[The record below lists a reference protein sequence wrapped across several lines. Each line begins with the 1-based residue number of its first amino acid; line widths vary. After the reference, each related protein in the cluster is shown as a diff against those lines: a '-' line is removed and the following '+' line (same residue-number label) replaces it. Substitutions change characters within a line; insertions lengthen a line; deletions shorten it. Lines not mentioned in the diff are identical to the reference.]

1 MKTGSV
7 DFLTSNNK
15 NMKTIIRNFIS
26 ILRRFKM
33 ATVLNI
39 LGLSIAFAAFMI
51 IMMQVG
57 YDQNFDMSFKNADA
71 VFRIELNNGG
81 TKQAVIAR
89 PFAEAIIAS
98 SPHIKEGAILNMPF
112 KADVAI
118 LKSGQKQFYKESL
131 RTVSPSLP
139 RVFGFEMIEGDIKGL
154 EEPKS
159 ALIPQSLAS
168 VYFEGESSIGK
179 QLLLRDEAI
188 TVKGVYKDMPANSSL
203 ANIIYC
209 DLDKKENATQWG
221 NWNYEFFLLLDDP
234 ASAQAVHDNF
244 LNNFNP
250 KSIWG
255 ESVNEDQMGIRFT
268 SLHDLHYTTD
278 VIYDYTPKSSRQIVM
293 VLFAIALLMLII
305 GGINFTNFSTALA
318 PMRIKSI
325 NTQKVLGGTNGALR
339 GALLTEAVC
348 ISFFSYLLSLVLV
361 YLFSISLL
369 AELVHVDTAL
379 LSHTGLVLLT
389 FCISLLL
396 GLIAG
401 LYPAYYVT
409 SFSPALVLKGSFGL
423 SPKGRLLR
431 NGLIGIQ
438 FFASFAL
445 ITGAIFMYLQ
455 NQYMHKSSLGY
466 DKDELIVCNF
476 SRPLFNNWDALTSE
490 LKSFSGIEGVANA
503 HVLLSSSDQYM
514 GWGRNYKGE
523 DITFQCLPVDPS
535 FLDVIGVDVIEG
547 RKFRN
552 EDKATKHGT
561 YIFNEAARFKY
572 NLELNSIVD
581 STEIVG
587 FMPDIK
593 FTSFRTEISP
603 MAFYIWG
610 TENWGNVPGWLYV
623 RVKAGTNL
631 HAAMEHVK
639 TTVQKLDQE
648 SLFDVFFY
656 DKVLNDVYKAEDRL
670 TQQITLFSL
679 VAVFISIVG
688 VFGLVVFDCEYRRKE
703 IGLRKVMG
711 STVGMILSM
720 FNITYLKILVICFVF
735 SLPVTWYVVRNWL
748 ESFAYKTPMHL
759 WVFVLSFIIVGLIT
773 IATVSFQSW
782 RAANENPVNSIKTE

>member
-1 MKTGSV
+1 MYV
-7 DFLTSNNK
+7 
-15 NMKTIIRNFIS
+15 IS
-26 ILRRFKM
+26 
-33 ATVLNI
+33 
-39 LGLSIAFAAFMI
+39 
-51 IMMQVG
+51 
-57 YDQNFDMSFKNADA
+57 
-71 VFRIELNNGG
+71 
-81 TKQAVIAR
+81 
-89 PFAEAIIAS
+89 
-98 SPHIKEGAILNMPF
+98 
-112 KADVAI
+112 
-118 LKSGQKQFYKESL
+118 
-131 RTVSPSLP
+131 
-139 RVFGFEMIEGDIKGL
+139 
-154 EEPKS
+154 
-159 ALIPQSLAS
+159 
-168 VYFEGESSIGK
+168 
-179 QLLLRDEAI
+179 
-188 TVKGVYKDMPANSSL
+188 
-203 ANIIYC
+203 
-209 DLDKKENATQWG
+209 
-221 NWNYEFFLLLDDP
+221 
-234 ASAQAVHDNF
+234 
-244 LNNFNP
+244 
-250 KSIWG
+250 
-255 ESVNEDQMGIRFT
+255 
-268 SLHDLHYTTD
+268 
-278 VIYDYTPKSSRQIVM
+278 
-293 VLFAIALLMLII
+293 
-305 GGINFTNFSTALA
+305 
-318 PMRIKSI
+318 
-325 NTQKVLGGTNGALR
+325 
-339 GALLTEAVC
+339 
-348 ISFFSYLLSLVLV
+348 
-361 YLFSISLL
+361 
-369 AELVHVDTAL
+369 
-379 LSHTGLVLLT
+379 
-389 FCISLLL
+389 
-396 GLIAG
+396 
-401 LYPAYYVT
+401 
-409 SFSPALVLKGSFGL
+409 
-423 SPKGRLLR
+423 
-431 NGLIGIQ
+431 
-438 FFASFAL
+438 
-445 ITGAIFMYLQ
+445 
-455 NQYMHKSSLGY
+455 
-466 DKDELIVCNF
+466 
-476 SRPLFNNWDALTSE
+476 LTSE